1 MMEITGW
8 NTWWEVVM
16 QWEVW
21 VPWVISVGLAA
32 IIVGRIGYAL
42 GRRKGHRDEDVYKAS
57 EPKE

>member
-1 MMEITGW
+1 
-8 NTWWEVVM
+8 M